1 MTDTATRPASPRVGL
16 NHVSIAAHDLEE
28 SIAFYTEVFG
38 LERIPS
44 PEFGFPV
51 EWLLAGDRQLHL
63 FQSADPPPSGAHLS
77 FEVEDP
83 VAVYRAVKERGLLH
97 TPFGYC
103 AAELPGGE
111 LQLYLKDPTGN
122 LVEVNHPRAA
132 SFRDE
137 IPELVVLAERQPQ
150 GPENA
155 GASLFVARP

>member
-1 MTDTATRPASPRVGL
+1 MTDTTARAASPRVGL

-28 SIAFYTEVFG
+28 SVAFYTEVFG

-63 FQSADPPPSGAHLS
+63 FESSDPPPTGAHLS
-77 FEVEDP
+77 FEVADP

-97 TPFGYC
+97 APFGYY

-111 LQLYLKDPTGN
+111 LQLYLRDPTGN

-132 SFRDE
+132 AFRGE
-137 IPELVVLAERQPQ
+137 IPEMVVLAQRRPQ
-150 GPENA
+150 GPANA
-155 GASLFVARP
+155 GASLFVSRP